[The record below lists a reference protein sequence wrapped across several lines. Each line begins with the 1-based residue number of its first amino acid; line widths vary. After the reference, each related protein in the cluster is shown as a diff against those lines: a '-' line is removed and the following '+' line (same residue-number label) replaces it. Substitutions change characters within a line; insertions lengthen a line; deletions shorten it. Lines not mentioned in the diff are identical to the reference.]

1 MDVVNRAD
9 LNWTE
14 TDRGATRFRRKRLA
28 AGTDAERLGCSLYE
42 LSPGDRSW
50 PYHYHAGNEEALYVL
65 AGEGTVRGPDG
76 DREVRAGDYVA
87 LPTGEEGAHRVVND
101 GDDPLRYLA
110 LSTMDDPDVAI
121 YPDTGKFGVFAG
133 APPGGTAERHE
144 VSGYY
149 RLGDDVDYW
158 DGEA

>member
-1 MDVVNRAD
+1 MDVVNEAD
-9 LNWTE
+9 LDWTE

-28 AGTDAERLGCSLYE
+28 AATDADRLGCSLYE
-42 LSPGDRSW
+42 LSSGDRSW
-50 PYHYHAGNEEALYVL
+50 PYHYHAANEEAFYVL
-65 AGEGTVRGPDG
+65 AGEGRVRGPDG
-76 DREVRAGDYVA
+76 DCRVRAGDYVA
-87 LPTGEEGAHRVVND
+87 CPASEDGAHRMVND
-101 GDDPLRYLA
+101 GDDSLRYLA

-121 YPDTGKFGVFAG
+121 YPDSGKFGVFTG